1 MKGLIGV
8 LGGMGPAATVDL
20 FNKFVTFTTAQ
31 RDQEHIPLIIS
42 SIPDNP
48 DRTDSLMQ
56 QGHSPHPANP
66 DYMHKLEDALAE
78 CIVIPCNTAH
88 FWFNELKECCHTELL
103 SIVET
108 TMNEVKNCGK
118 SRIGLLATNA
128 TLYMGLYQKGIESLG
143 LTCVSPDSS
152 GQEKVMDS
160 IYCLKAGDLKRA
172 QTLMNE
178 QAEMLFS
185 RGAEVI
191 VLGCTEVPVILANAV
206 KNSPDKYI
214 DSTGSL
220 VRAGIK
226 WYEKRVGKHHL
237 LAQ

>member
-1 MKGLIGV
+1 
-8 LGGMGPAATVDL
+8 
-20 FNKFVTFTTAQ
+20 
-31 RDQEHIPLIIS
+31 
-42 SIPDNP
+42 
-48 DRTDSLMQ
+48 
-56 QGHSPHPANP
+56 
-66 DYMHKLEDALAE
+66 
-78 CIVIPCNTAH
+78 
-88 FWFNELKECCHTELL
+88 
-103 SIVET
+103 
-108 TMNEVKNCGK
+108 
-118 SRIGLLATNA
+118 
-128 TLYMGLYQKGIESLG
+128 
-143 LTCVSPDSS
+143 
-152 GQEKVMDS
+152 MDS

-172 QTLMNE
+172 QTLMNVL
-178 QAEMLFS
+178 AEMLFS

>member
-1 MKGLIGV
+1 
-8 LGGMGPAATVDL
+8 
-20 FNKFVTFTTAQ
+20 
-31 RDQEHIPLIIS
+31 
-42 SIPDNP
+42 
-48 DRTDSLMQ
+48 
-56 QGHSPHPANP
+56 
-66 DYMHKLEDALAE
+66 
-78 CIVIPCNTAH
+78 
-88 FWFNELKECCHTELL
+88 
-103 SIVET
+103 
-108 TMNEVKNCGK
+108 
-118 SRIGLLATNA
+118 
-128 TLYMGLYQKGIESLG
+128 
-143 LTCVSPDSS
+143 
-152 GQEKVMDS
+152 MDS

-226 WYEKRVGKHHL
+226 WYEKRVDKHHL

>member
-1 MKGLIGV
+1 
-8 LGGMGPAATVDL
+8 
-20 FNKFVTFTTAQ
+20 
-31 RDQEHIPLIIS
+31 
-42 SIPDNP
+42 
-48 DRTDSLMQ
+48 
-56 QGHSPHPANP
+56 
-66 DYMHKLEDALAE
+66 
-78 CIVIPCNTAH
+78 
-88 FWFNELKECCHTELL
+88 
-103 SIVET
+103 
-108 TMNEVKNCGK
+108 
-118 SRIGLLATNA
+118 
-128 TLYMGLYQKGIESLG
+128 
-143 LTCVSPDSS
+143 
-152 GQEKVMDS
+152 MDS

-185 RGAEVI
+185 RSAEVI

>member
-1 MKGLIGV
+1 
-8 LGGMGPAATVDL
+8 
-20 FNKFVTFTTAQ
+20 
-31 RDQEHIPLIIS
+31 
-42 SIPDNP
+42 
-48 DRTDSLMQ
+48 
-56 QGHSPHPANP
+56 
-66 DYMHKLEDALAE
+66 
-78 CIVIPCNTAH
+78 
-88 FWFNELKECCHTELL
+88 
-103 SIVET
+103 
-108 TMNEVKNCGK
+108 
-118 SRIGLLATNA
+118 
-128 TLYMGLYQKGIESLG
+128 
-143 LTCVSPDSS
+143 
-152 GQEKVMDS
+152 MDS

-226 WYEKRVGKHHL
+226 WYENGLANIIFWRNNSRHQINKALDKHL
-237 LAQ
+237 F